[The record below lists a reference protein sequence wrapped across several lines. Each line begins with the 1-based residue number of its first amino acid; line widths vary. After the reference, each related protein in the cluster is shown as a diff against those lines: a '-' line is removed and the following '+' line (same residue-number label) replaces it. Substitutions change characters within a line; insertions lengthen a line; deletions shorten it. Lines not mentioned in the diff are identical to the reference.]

1 MHKNDYIYVS
11 NITYYMNLW
20 VPQNLKLPPTCQTYL
35 TPNLK
40 KQLAPKVSNFNR
52 VDKQYMCTFKIQ
64 WLPLICI

>member
-1 MHKNDYIYVS
+1 
-11 NITYYMNLW
+11 MNLW